1 MAAKFQPL
9 TDPRPLRAQFVAIKP
24 FSLKP
29 RPLLPRPAS
38 QMGICVCCVRARHTE
53 ASHVS
58 HVTEASH
65 VSLVSEASL
74 WRPVKAP
81 SRGRRRAFDA
91 IDPDEVFDRRALL
104 EEDRQC
110 YSLHRQAKRDAKRQ
124 QQRLKKGPLKSIPEQ
139 GDADGEE
146 AGGDVW

>member
-1 MAAKFQPL
+1 M
-9 TDPRPLRAQFVAIKP
+9 
-24 FSLKP
+24 P
-29 RPLLPRPAS
+29 RPLLPRPA
-38 QMGICVCCVRARHTE
+38 MGICVCCVRARHTE

-81 SRGRRRAFDA
+81 SRGRKRAFDA

-110 YSLHRQAKRDAKRQ
+110 DILHRQAKRDAKRQ